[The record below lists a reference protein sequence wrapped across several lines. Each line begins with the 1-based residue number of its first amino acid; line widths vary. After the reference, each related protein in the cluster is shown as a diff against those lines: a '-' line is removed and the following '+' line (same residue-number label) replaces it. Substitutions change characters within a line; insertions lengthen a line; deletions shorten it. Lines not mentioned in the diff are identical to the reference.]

1 MKDLSSVKSLTFD
14 LFGTILDLGGSLI
27 PYINRFLDA
36 HGAQLAGDKLW
47 EQWRARQRIEQYQ
60 DTIMSLG
67 HSGYLATVRRA
78 LVYTLYLNDIEPTN
92 DLVSKLMSAWRE
104 LSPFPEVLP
113 ALEKLANRYKLV
125 VLSNGDPEFLDH
137 LTENRFSY
145 VFDYVFSVN
154 IVGAFKPHPGVYLRA
169 ASTLGLGTHQCL
181 MVSANSFDI
190 MGARA
195 CGFRAVFVNRYQLP
209 YEDTDYQPDSIVSN
223 FTQLTEF
230 LLSD

>member
-47 EQWRARQRIEQYQ
+47 AQWRARQRIEQYQ

-78 LVYTLYLNDIEPTN
+78 LVYTLCLNDIEPTN

-137 LTENRFSY
+137 LTENRVSY
-145 VFDYVFSVN
+145 VCVYVRLE
-154 IVGAFKPHPGVYLRA
+154 K
-169 ASTLGLGTHQCL
+169 T
-181 MVSANSFDI
+181 
-190 MGARA
+190 
-195 CGFRAVFVNRYQLP
+195 
-209 YEDTDYQPDSIVSN
+209 
-223 FTQLTEF
+223 
-230 LLSD
+230 